1 VNLAAIASGALPLG
15 LSAIGL
21 VFAGC
26 TPTRAA
32 PSPAASSISA
42 ASPSASAEPAP
53 APAPGGDAAVVFV
66 ENDYAR
72 ALAEARSRG
81 VPLFIDAWAPWCHTC
96 LSMRAYVFPDAALR
110 PLAGRFVWLA
120 LDTEREENAAVVERL
135 GAKVLPTLYVV
146 DAATGATRLAH
157 PGSLTAAELVRVL
170 EPLAEPL
177 AGAEP
182 GRSGADGGAV
192 APGSGA
198 PEAIAER
205 VGRLADAK
213 HLAACV
219 TAGADAAPRMPPG
232 TPLADVLRAALGCA
246 KGLPARAPERA
257 RLAELAEVG
266 ERVVADPTQPILAD
280 DRSDLYDHV
289 VDALRDLGRDGD
301 ARRLAAAWIAFLE
314 ERAARA
320 PSPAARAVFD
330 AHRLLAYEAV
340 GEPARAL
347 PMLEESARDFPGD
360 YNPPARLGRALF
372 DLKRYDESI
381 GALERAL
388 GLAYGPRKLHLW
400 SLEADVF
407 LAKGDPAGARRALE
421 SAVAFAKTAP
431 LTGGYPAFAEALAR
445 RLASMDAA
453 RPSR

>member
-15 LSAIGL
+15 LTAIGL

-32 PSPAASSISA
+32 PSPSPAASSVSA
-42 ASPSASAEPAP
+42 SSPSASSSA
-53 APAPGGDAAVVFV
+53 APGGDASVVFV

-81 VPLFIDAWAPWCHTC
+81 VPLFVDAWAPWCHTC

-146 DAATGATRLAH
+146 DPASEVTRLAH
-157 PGSLTAAELVRVL
+157 PGSLTPAELVRVL
-170 EPLAEPL
+170 EPL

-182 GRSGADGGAV
+182 GRSGADGSAV
-192 APGSGA
+192 APGSDA

-205 VGRLADAK
+205 VRRLADAK
-213 HLAACV
+213 RLAACV

-246 KGLPARAPERA
+246 NGLPARAPERA
-257 RLAELAEVG
+257 RLAELADVG
-266 ERVVADPTQPILAD
+266 QRVVADPTQPILAD
-280 DRSDLYDHV
+280 DRSDLYDYV
-289 VDALRDLGRDGD
+289 VDALRELGREGD
-301 ARRLAAAWIAFLE
+301 ARRLAGAWIGFLE

-421 SAVAFAKTAP
+421 NAVAFAKTAP